1 MSGLQWF
8 RLYHRIVDDEKLRL
22 LAFEDRWHFVALCCL
37 KGDGLLDTPN
47 DSLRSRKIAVKLG
60 VQLRELDEI
69 GRRLQEV
76 DLVDA
81 NLSPVAWDELQFRSD
96 SSQERVKRYREAR
109 KERGLVAQ
117 WQPSKALR
125 QSVYDR
131 DGHACVYCETT
142 DDLSIDHKTPEMHG
156 GTNDFDNLQTACR
169 KCNAQKRDLTDQE
182 YRQRLSNGAVT
193 LQQRP
198 KSKSKSKN
206 KITDTEVNTDVLTA
220 KRRSVYAR
228 KPDEISDSLWA
239 DWKKHRKTAF
249 TETALAGLRR
259 EAAKAGWT
267 LEASITEAIE
277 RGWQGFRADWILNNG
292 NTGRTSNNS
301 SGNGRTNGF
310 AKALQQVADGPFD
323 EPFGFDSRRM

>member
-198 KSKSKSKN
+198 KSKSKN

-220 KRRSVYAR
+220 KRSRVVAV
-228 KPDEISDSLWA
+228 KPDSISDQLWL
-239 DWKKHRKTAF
+239 DWKNHRKTPF
-249 TETALAGLRR
+249 TVTALEGFEREAALAGWTVR
-259 EAAKAGWT
+259 EAIK
-267 LEASITEAIE
+267 EAIE
-277 RGWQGFRADWILNNG
+277 RGWQGFKADWVKDKQNG
-292 NTGRTSNNS
+292 NTRRTGNNT

-310 AKALQQVADGPFD
+310 AAALRHVADGPID
-323 EPFGFDSRRM
+323 EPFGFDRGRV